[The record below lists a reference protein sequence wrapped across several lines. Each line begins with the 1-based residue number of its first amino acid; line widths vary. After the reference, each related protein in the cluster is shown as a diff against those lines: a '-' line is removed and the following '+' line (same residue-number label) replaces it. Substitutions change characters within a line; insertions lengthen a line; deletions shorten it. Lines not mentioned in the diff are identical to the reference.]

1 MLVYPA
7 SVTSLL
13 ADADSGPPTE
23 WKVCPSVVRVQLR
36 EVASSWQGPLPL
48 PSVRLPPLWL
58 ELLRIF
64 AVAAVHDPHLVVDLS
79 PSLDEHGRFPFR
91 PTPDREDGVSDG
103 YTGIHGNAGTR
114 HCQYFT
120 LDQRYPH
127 N

>member
-23 WKVCPSVVRVQLR
+23 WKVCPSVVGVQLR
-36 EVASSWQGPLPL
+36 EVASSW

-64 AVAAVHDPHLVVDLS
+64 AVAAVHDPHLVVPALTRMGDF
-79 PSLDEHGRFPFR
+79 PSGPPPTERTVSVMTIRAFTGTLEH
-91 PTPDREDGVSDG
+91 DIVSTSHWIKDIL
-103 YTGIHGNAGTR
+103 TTSCELGNNK
-114 HCQYFT
+114 F
-120 LDQRYPH
+120 
-127 N
+127 